1 MEFSLGLPGV
11 RLEMAQRGP
20 RDANGRRILKKQQ
33 KTKNKNKKTKK
44 LTPTMHT
51 KCIIA
56 PQAKN
61 LKWNRG
67 PFWHIPCGLEVSES
81 VKHKFSLVSHIFLY
95 SQLKNTIASS
105 FMTNIRFK
113 TKQLDMS
120 QRPYEPP
127 AQLQAQIMTYYA
139 RQELEWNMVHG
150 IYLGLFKTKKLLS
163 PLIYRWRIAQCQR
176 HVKNTEDPV
185 TLEAPRKLVRIIDV
199 KQGISFVYEAN
210 TIKKAIEHK
219 ILFSDYMFSEPQ
231 EPLNLL
237 TNLPLTYGQLM
248 SVILQ
253 CKAYGEYSWIL
264 EELRARKGCL
274 VDFKIYNRV
283 RLNVEA
289 IKAFFKKPTRVIRET
304 VVDFLRAEADFVD
317 LTHVKVFNFIRA
329 YDTTPDNT
337 MVRKWINHTRE
348 YYIAKELNYPGLL
361 DKIDVETEVLLN
373 MIYRLF

>member
-1 MEFSLGLPGV
+1 MEFSLGLPRV
-11 RLEMAQRGP
+11 RVERGP
-20 RDANGRRILKKQQ
+20 RDANGRRILKKKQ
-33 KTKNKNKKTKK
+33 KVNAKKKSSA
-44 LTPTMHT
+44 MYT

-61 LKWNRG
+61 LKWNMG
-67 PFWHIPCGLEVSES
+67 PFWCVPRGLEVSAS
-81 VKHKFSLVSHIFLY
+81 VKHKFALISHIFSY
-95 SQLKNTIASS
+95 SNLKNTIASS

-113 TKQLDMS
+113 TKQADIS
-120 QRPYEPP
+120 QSPYEPP
-127 AQLQAQIMTYYA
+127 AQIKAQIMAYYA

-150 IYLGLFKTKKLLS
+150 IYLGLFKTKKVLG
-163 PLIYRWRIAQCQR
+163 PLVYKWRIAQCL
-176 HVKNTEDPV
+176 KNSKNMEDPV
-185 TLEAPRKLVRIIDV
+185 TLEVPRKLVRIIDY
-199 KQGISFVYEAN
+199 KQRNSFVYEAN
-210 TIKKAIEHK
+210 TIRRAIEHK

-253 CKAYGEYSWIL
+253 CKAHGEYSWIL

-274 VDFKIYNRV
+274 NDFKIYNRV

-289 IKAFFKKPTRVIRET
+289 IKTFFKKPMRVIRET

-337 MVRKWINHTRE
+337 MVRKWINHTKE
-348 YYIAKELNYPGLL
+348 YYIAKELNYPGLM